1 MRRLIQAPHVET
13 RATIELSEMEMRAL
27 DALIGYGIQP
37 FLDVFYKNLGKHYM
51 QPCEAGLRSLFKT
64 LGSEIPNVLRR
75 ADAARQAFALEEP
88 VIRSRKEHEALI
100 GRVRANAQQKSQGE
114 K

>member
-13 RATIELSEMEMRAL
+13 HATIELSEMEMRAL

-37 FLDVFYKNLGKHYM
+37 FLDAFYKHLGKHYM

-64 LGSEIPNVLRR
+64 LGSEIPSVLRR
-75 ADAARQAFALEEP
+75 ADAARQAFALDEP
-88 VIRSRKEHEALI
+88 VIRSRKDHEALI
-100 GRVRANAQQKSQGE
+100 ERVRAAAQPSSQGE